1 MLKRFQ
7 GLIEH
12 TGTTLR
18 VGAFMLLCF
27 HGQVGAEKPKLLLF
41 GSAGSEA
48 RTVSPALA
56 SPLNPGN
63 FLQVDR
69 ASNAS
74 DITFF
79 ADLTPE
85 SKSWKLRTK
94 LRGTGDWDADFHS
107 RIDVGELYGSVS
119 LTPWLDLQAGRKIE
133 KWGTG
138 YAWNPTGVVN
148 PRKSPADPNDRRSA
162 YRGVDMAGID
172 LYVRDWNVTLLAV
185 PEIDWNDRSE
195 RIVTGAGWAARAY
208 RLVRGADLSFSASG
222 GEYLPNSQGISFS
235 RVFGDALELHFEA
248 AYFNDSLRYLPQQ
261 GGFAPVRRKHVDLL
275 LGANYTFRHNLN
287 LIVEYFHTGRGLTS
301 SEWGVFRDNVRMGQ
315 VEMRQGNPIP
325 LLYCNRHYALLEMGN
340 NYTFGRLFWPVRF
353 NKVEVEL
360 VALTSLRDGSSLIRP
375 GVYWKIHP
383 NWTLY
388 GLQSEFAG
396 GPATE
401 FGHLQVR
408 RVTDF
413 GIRFHF

>member
-1 MLKRFQ
+1 MSKRA
-7 GLIEH
+7 GLTEH
-12 TGTTLR
+12 TGTILW
-18 VGAFMLLCF
+18 VGALLLLLF
-27 HGQVGAEKPKLLLF
+27 QGQAGAEKPRLLLF
-41 GSAGSEA
+41 GSAGNEA
-48 RTVSPALA
+48 RAASPALT

-63 FLQVDR
+63 FLQIDR
-69 ASNAS
+69 ASSAS
-74 DITFF
+74 DISLF

-85 SKSWKLRTK
+85 SKSWKLRAK
-94 LRGTGDWDADFHS
+94 LRGAGDWNKGFNS
-107 RIDVGELYGSVS
+107 RMDIGEFYGSVS
-119 LTPWLDLQAGRKIE
+119 LTSWLDLQAGRKIE

-148 PRKSPADPNDRRSA
+148 PRKSPADPTDRRSA
-162 YRGVDMAGID
+162 YRGVDMAGVD
-172 LYVRDWNVTLLAV
+172 LFVRDWNVTLLAV
-185 PEIDWNDRSE
+185 PEIDWNGRSDN
-195 RIVTGAGWAARAY
+195 TLTAAGWAARAY
-208 RLVRGADLSFSASG
+208 RFAYGADLSFSASG
-222 GEYLPNSQGISFS
+222 GGYLPNSLGGSVAGVI
-235 RVFGDALELHFEA
+235 GDALELHFEV
-248 AYFNDSLRYLPQQ
+248 AYFNDSLRYLPQP

-275 LGANYTFRHNLN
+275 LGTNYTFPHNLN

-301 SEWGVFRDNVRMGQ
+301 SEWGIFRDNVRRGQ

-360 VALTSLRDGSSLIRP
+360 VALTSLRDGSTLLRP

-388 GLQSEFAG
+388 ALQSEFAG
-396 GPATE
+396 GPSTE
-401 FGHLQVR
+401 FGHLQIR

-413 GIRFHF
+413 GVRFHY